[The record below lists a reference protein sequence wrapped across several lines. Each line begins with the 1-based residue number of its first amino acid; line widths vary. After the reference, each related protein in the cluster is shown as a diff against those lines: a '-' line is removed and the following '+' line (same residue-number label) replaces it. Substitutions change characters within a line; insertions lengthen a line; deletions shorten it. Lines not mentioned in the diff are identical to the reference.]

1 MNRVS
6 TGKIIKNDY
15 AAFLMTIGGPIALAI
30 SAFTAFYG
38 FVPHLRGRG
47 GQEVDPQSAIVI
59 CVVAGLVTVL
69 LLLMLAKRIS
79 RLKRIL
85 QTGSKLIATVT
96 DVAFFKD
103 RGRVEFHYIHDGEDI
118 HAGTAIMKNK
128 ETEAIISGA
137 QIEVAIDPANPK
149 KALIVRLYCSA

>member
-6 TGKIIKNDY
+6 TAKMVKNDY

-38 FVPHLRGRG
+38 FVPRLRGRG
-47 GQEVDPQSAIVI
+47 GQEVDPQSAVVI

-69 LLLMLAKRIS
+69 LLFMLAKRIS

-85 QTGSKLIATVT
+85 QTGPRVVATVS

-103 RGRVEFHYIHDGEDI
+103 RGRVEFQYIQDGEDI

-128 ETEAIISGA
+128 ETEAIIPGA
-137 QIEVAIDPANPK
+137 QIEVAIDPENPK